1 MSADA
6 ILTIVT
12 ILAVLLA
19 LFREVTRPDVIF
31 IVGLLFL
38 MVTGVL
44 TPNQAFSGFANPA
57 VFTVGALFIVA
68 AGIQRTRAL
77 GFLDHVVFNDQF
89 SARKVLARMMA
100 STATMSSFLNN
111 TPIVAM
117 LIPQVQQWSDRTGIP
132 ASKLLI
138 PLSYAAIVG
147 GVVTLIGT
155 STNII
160 VSGMLEQRGIAPLAL
175 FELTWIG
182 LPAAVLLV
190 IWFVTFGYRML
201 PERKVKAEVKNPGFE
216 NEPAIQ
222 SGDSNSH
229 SNGNGY
235 QMDLKVGPES
245 VLIGQTVE
253 DAGLRGLE
261 HAFLIHVHRHGRTI
275 GPIGPHFILEEGD
288 ILTFIGDVK
297 AIDEMSVRKGL
308 ARGTPVLDAS
318 EPDLPL
324 FEAVVAPTSI
334 LVGKTLKQIEFRERF
349 HAVVIGIQ
357 RQTEEIRGALGNL
370 PIEAGDL
377 LLIESKEGFDER
389 ANNDKDNFY
398 LVTRK
403 GSRQLPVN
411 KKARLA
417 LMLTGLMILIATL
430 EIIPIVTAAMIT
442 AAVMI
447 YTGCVKK
454 DQVMASLNLPILL
467 VIAAAIGLGQ
477 AIETTGLA
485 VNAAGLINEYTA
497 VFGPIAIIAGV
508 YILTNILTELI
519 TNNAAAVLMLP
530 IALALGIETG
540 ITPHAM
546 AVTVA
551 IAASAS
557 FLTPI
562 GYQTNL
568 MVMGAGRYRF
578 KDYLKAG
585 FPVTL
590 FMLILTIFTVD
601 FIWNR

>member
-1 MSADA
+1 MTIHA
-6 ILTIVT
+6 IITIVT
-12 ILAVLLA
+12 ILAVLVA
-19 LFREVTRPDVIF
+19 LFKEVTRPDVIF
-31 IVGLLFL
+31 IVGLVFL

-44 TPNQAFSGFANPA
+44 NPNQAFSGFANPA

-77 GFLDHVVFNDQF
+77 GFLDKMVFNDAF
-89 SARKVLARMMA
+89 SARKVLVRMMA
-100 STATMSSFLNN
+100 STAGMSSFLNN

-147 GVVTLIGT
+147 GIVTLIGT

-160 VSGMLEQRGIAPLAL
+160 VSGMLEQRGVEPLAL

-182 LPAAVLLV
+182 LPAVIILV
-190 IWFVTFGYRML
+190 VWFATIGYRML
-201 PERKVKAEVKNPGFE
+201 PVRKSIAETDGN
-216 NEPAIQ
+216 I
-222 SGDSNSH
+222 
-229 SNGNGY
+229 SNGSGY
-235 QMDLKVGPES
+235 QMDLKVNSDSE
-245 VLIGQTVE
+245 LIGKTVE
-253 DAGLRGLE
+253 EAGLRGLQN
-261 HAFLIHVHRHGRTI
+261 AFLIHVHRQGRI
-275 GPIGPHFILEEGD
+275 VGPIGPHFILDGGD
-288 ILTFIGDVK
+288 LLTFIGDVK
-297 AIDEMSVRKGL
+297 AIDELSVQKGL
-308 ARGTPVLDAS
+308 IRGAPVLDAS
-318 EPDLPL
+318 QPDLPL
-324 FEAVVAPTSI
+324 FEAVVAPTSM
-334 LVGKTLKQIEFRERF
+334 LVGKTLKEIEFRERF

-357 RQTEEIRGALGNL
+357 RQSDEIRGAIGNL

-398 LVTRK
+398 LVTQK
-403 GSRQLPVN
+403 GARQLPVN
-411 KKARLA
+411 SKSRLA
-417 LMLTGLMILIATL
+417 LLLTLGMIVVATL

-442 AAVMI
+442 AGIMI
-447 YTGCVKK
+447 YTGCVRKG
-454 DQVMASLNLPILL
+454 QITGALNIPILL
-467 VIAAAIGLGQ
+467 VIAAAIGMGQ

-485 VNAAGLINEYTA
+485 VMVAGVINDYTT
-497 VFGPIAIIAGV
+497 FLGPIAVIAGI

-530 IALALGIETG
+530 IALALGVETG
-540 ITPHAM
+540 ITAHAM

-551 IAASAS
+551 VAASAS

-585 FPVTL
+585 FPVTI
-590 FMLILTIFTVD
+590 FMLILTIIMVQ
-601 FIWNR
+601 FIWNI

>member
-1 MSADA
+1 MGFDA
-6 ILTIVT
+6 IITTVT
-12 ILAVLLA
+12 ILVVLIA
-19 LFREVTRPDVIF
+19 LFKEVTRPDVIF
-31 IVGLLFL
+31 MGGLLVL

-44 TPNQAFSGFANPA
+44 SPSEAFSGFSNPA
-57 VFTVGALFIVA
+57 VFTVAALFVVA

-77 GFLDHVVFNDQF
+77 RFLDKVVFVDGYSPRN
-89 SARKVLARMMA
+89 VLTRMMA
-100 STATMSSFLNN
+100 STAAMSSFLNN

-117 LIPQVQQWSDRTGIP
+117 LIPQVQQWSERTGIH

-147 GVVTLIGT
+147 GIITLIGT

-160 VSGMLEQRGIAPLAL
+160 VSSMLDERGIAPLHL

-182 LPAAVLLV
+182 LPAAVLLI
-190 IWFVTFGYRML
+190 IWFATIGYRLL
-201 PERKVKAEVKNPGFE
+201 PDRNPS
-216 NEPAIQ
+216 IRS
-222 SGDSNSH
+222 SGDTQIR
-229 SNGNGY
+229 NGNGSGY
-235 QMDLKVGPES
+235 QMDLMIGS
-245 VLIGQTVE
+245 GSDLIGKTVE
-253 DAGLRGLE
+253 DAGLRGLVN
-261 HAFLIHVHRHGRTI
+261 AFLIHAHRHGRTI
-275 GPIGPHFILEEGD
+275 GPVGPHFILEEGD
-288 ILTFIGDVK
+288 LLTFIGDVK
-297 AIDEMSVRKGL
+297 AIDELSIRKGL
-308 ARGTPVLDAS
+308 SRNTPVLDGS

-334 LVGKTLKQIEFRERF
+334 MIGKTLKQIDFRSRF

-357 RQTEEIRGALGNL
+357 RQSDEIRGALGNL
-370 PIEAGDL
+370 PIVAGDL
-377 LLIESKEGFDER
+377 LLIEAKDGFDDM

-398 LVTRK
+398 LVNRR
-403 GSRQLPVN
+403 GFRQLPLN
-411 KKARLA
+411 SKATLA
-417 LMLTGLMILIATL
+417 LAITVSMIAVATL
-430 EIIPIVTAAMIT
+430 NLVPIVTAALV
-442 AAVMI
+442 AAAIMI

-454 DQVMASLNLPILL
+454 EQIMASLNLPILL
-467 VIAAAIGLGQ
+467 VIASALGFGQ
-477 AIETTGLA
+477 AIETSGLA
-485 VNAAGLINEYTA
+485 STAAFSINTFTSEY
-497 VFGPIAIIAGV
+497 GHIAIVAGI

-530 IALALGIETG
+530 IALALAVETG

-585 FPVTL
+585 FPVTIIL
-590 FMLILTIFTVD
+590 FIVTIAAVEFV
-601 FIWNR
+601 WNP

>member
-1 MSADA
+1 VPIDS
-6 ILTIVT
+6 ILTIIT
-12 ILAVLLA
+12 ILAVLVA
-19 LFREVTRPDVIF
+19 LFKEVTRPDVIF
-31 IVGLLFL
+31 IAGLLFL

-57 VFTVGALFIVA
+57 VFTVGALFVVA

-77 GFLDHVVFNDQF
+77 GFLDKLVFNESF
-89 SARKVLARMMA
+89 SVRKVLARMMG
-100 STATMSSFLNN
+100 STAAMSAFLNN

-117 LIPQVQQWSDRTGIP
+117 LIPQVQQWSERTGIS

-160 VSGMLEQRGIAPLAL
+160 VSGMLEQRGIEPLGL
-175 FELTWIG
+175 FELTWVG

-190 IWFVTFGYRML
+190 VWFAAFGYKML
-201 PERKVKAEVKNPGFE
+201 PDR
-216 NEPAIQ
+216 NETTETISAT
-222 SGDSNSH
+222 GGH
-229 SNGNGY
+229 STNGSSY
-235 QMDLKVGPES
+235 QMDLKVGLGS
-245 VLIGQTVE
+245 DLIGKTV
-253 DAGLRGLE
+253 DSAGLRGLNN
-261 HAFLIHVHRHGRTI
+261 AFLIHVHRHGRTI
-275 GPIGPHFILEEGD
+275 GPIGPHFILEGGD

-297 AIDEMSVRKGL
+297 AIDELSVRKGL
-308 ARGTPVLDAS
+308 SRGTPVLDAS

-324 FEAVVAPTSI
+324 FEAVVAPTSL
-334 LVGKTLKQIEFRERF
+334 LVGKTLKQIEFRERY

-357 RQTEEIRGALGNL
+357 RQSQQIRGALGNV

-377 LLIESKEGFDER
+377 LLIESKSGFDDT

-403 GSRQLPVN
+403 GSRQLPVDS
-411 KKARLA
+411 KATLSLIITA
-417 LMLTGLMILIATL
+417 LMIVIATL
-430 EIIPIVTAAMIT
+430 EIMPIVTAAMI
-442 AAVMI
+442 AAGVMI

-454 DQVMASLNLPILL
+454 GQIMASLNLPILL
-467 VIAAAIGLGQ
+467 VIASAIGLGQ

-485 VNAAGLINEYTA
+485 LVAADGINSMTA
-497 VFGPIAIIAGV
+497 LYGPIAVIAGI

-530 IALALGIETG
+530 IALALGVETG
-540 ITPHAM
+540 ITSHAM

-578 KDYLKAG
+578 KDYIKAG

-590 FMLILTIFTVD
+590 LLMIITIFMVQ
-601 FIWNR
+601 FIWNI

>member
-1 MSADA
+1 MSIDS
-6 ILTIVT
+6 ILTIIT
-12 ILAVLLA
+12 ILAVLVA

-31 IVGLLFL
+31 IAGLLFL

-57 VFTVGALFIVA
+57 VFTVGALFVVA

-77 GFLDHVVFNDQF
+77 GFLDKLVFNEAF
-89 SARKVLARMMA
+89 SVRKVLTRMMG
-100 STATMSSFLNN
+100 STAAMSAFLNN

-117 LIPQVQQWSDRTGIP
+117 LIPQVQQWSERTGIS

-160 VSGMLEQRGIAPLAL
+160 VSGMLEQRGIEPLGL

-182 LPAAVLLV
+182 LPAAIGLV
-190 IWFVTFGYRML
+190 VWFAAFGHKML
-201 PERKVKAEVKNPGFE
+201 PNRDASSETISATGE
-216 NEPAIQ
+216 N
-222 SGDSNSH
+222 N
-229 SNGNGY
+229 SNGSSY
-235 QMDLKVGPES
+235 QMDLKVGIGS
-245 VLIGQTVE
+245 NLIGKTV
-253 DAGLRGLE
+253 DSAGLRGLNN
-261 HAFLIHVHRHGRTI
+261 AFLIHVHRHGRTI
-275 GPIGPHFILEEGD
+275 GPIGPHFILESGD

-297 AIDEMSVRKGL
+297 AIDELSVRKGL
-308 ARGTPVLDAS
+308 SRGTPVLDAS

-324 FEAVVAPTSI
+324 FEAVVAPTSLMI
-334 LVGKTLKQIEFRERF
+334 GNTLKGIGFRERF
-349 HAVVIGIQ
+349 HAVVVGIQ
-357 RQTEEIRGALGNL
+357 RQSDEIRGALGNVV
-370 PIEAGDL
+370 IEAGDL
-377 LLIESKEGFDER
+377 LLIESKEGFNER

-398 LVTRK
+398 LVTQK

-411 KKARLA
+411 SKARIALLITFSMIALA
-417 LMLTGLMILIATL
+417 TI
-430 EIIPIVTAAMIT
+430 EIIPIVTAAMI
-442 AAVMI
+442 AAGIMI

-454 DQVMASLNLPILL
+454 EQIMSSLNLPILL
-467 VIAAAIGLGQ
+467 VIASAIGLGQ
-477 AIETTGLA
+477 AIESTGLA
-485 VNAAGLINEYTA
+485 SVAADGINSVTA
-497 VFGPIAIIAGV
+497 LYGPIAIIAGI

-530 IALALGIETG
+530 IALALGIESG
-540 ITPHAM
+540 INAHAM

-578 KDYLKAG
+578 ADYMKAG
-585 FPVTL
+585 FPVTIL
-590 FMLILTIFTVD
+590 LMGTTIAAVYLIWI
-601 FIWNR
+601 

>member
-1 MSADA
+1 MTLQA
-6 ILTIVT
+6 IITIVT
-12 ILAVLLA
+12 ILAVLVA

-31 IVGLLFL
+31 IVGLVFL

-44 TPNQAFSGFANPA
+44 NPNQAFSGFANPA

-77 GFLDHVVFNDQF
+77 GFLDKMVFNDAF
-89 SARKVLARMMA
+89 SARKVLVRMMA
-100 STATMSSFLNN
+100 STAGMSSFLNN

-147 GVVTLIGT
+147 GIVTLIGT

-160 VSGMLEQRGIAPLAL
+160 VSGMLEQRGIEPLAL

-182 LPAAVLLV
+182 LPAVIILV
-190 IWFVTFGYRML
+190 VWFATIGYRML
-201 PERKVKAEVKNPGFE
+201 PLRKSIAETDGNT
-216 NEPAIQ
+216 
-222 SGDSNSH
+222 
-229 SNGNGY
+229 SNGSGY
-235 QMDLKVGPES
+235 QMDLKVNSDSE
-245 VLIGQTVE
+245 LIGKTVE
-253 DAGLRGLE
+253 EAGLRGLQN
-261 HAFLIHVHRHGRTI
+261 AFLIHVHRQGRI
-275 GPIGPHFILEEGD
+275 VGPIGPHFILDGGD
-288 ILTFIGDVK
+288 LLTFIGDLK
-297 AIDEMSVRKGL
+297 AIDELSVRKRL
-308 ARGTPVLDAS
+308 VRGAPVLDAS
-318 EPDLPL
+318 QPDLPL
-324 FEAVVAPTSI
+324 FEAVVAPTSM
-334 LVGKTLKQIEFRERF
+334 LVGKTLKEIEFRERF

-357 RQTEEIRGALGNL
+357 RQSDEIRGAIGNL

-398 LVTRK
+398 LVTQK
-403 GSRQLPVN
+403 GARQLPVN
-411 KKARLA
+411 SKSSLA
-417 LMLTGLMILIATL
+417 LLLTLGMIVVATL

-442 AAVMI
+442 AGIMI
-447 YTGCVKK
+447 YTGCVRKG
-454 DQVMASLNLPILL
+454 QIAGALNIPILL
-467 VIAAAIGLGQ
+467 VIAAAIGMGQ

-485 VNAAGLINEYTA
+485 VMVAGVINDYTT
-497 VFGPIAIIAGV
+497 FLGPIAVIAGI

-519 TNNAAAVLMLP
+519 TNNATAVLMLP
-530 IALALGIETG
+530 IALALGVETG
-540 ITPHAM
+540 ITAHAM

-551 IAASAS
+551 VAASAS

-568 MVMGAGRYRF
+568 MVMSAGRYRF

-585 FPVTL
+585 FPVTI
-590 FMLILTIFTVD
+590 FMMVLTIFMVQY
-601 FIWNR
+601 IWNI

>member
-1 MSADA
+1 MSIDS
-6 ILTIVT
+6 ILTIIT
-12 ILAVLLA
+12 ILAVLVA
-19 LFREVTRPDVIF
+19 LFKEVTRPDVIF

-77 GFLDHVVFNDQF
+77 GFLDKLVFHDTF
-89 SARKVLARMMA
+89 SVRKVLMRMMA

-117 LIPQVQQWSDRTGIP
+117 LIPQVQQWSERTGIS

-160 VSGMLEQRGIAPLAL
+160 VSGMLEQRNIEPLGL

-190 IWFVTFGYRML
+190 IWFATIGYKLL
-201 PERKVKAEVKNPGFE
+201 PDRSVKKPSYDGQQH
-216 NEPAIQ
+216 PT
-222 SGDSNSH
+222 
-229 SNGNGY
+229 NGSSY
-235 QMDLKVGPES
+235 QMDLKIGPDS
-245 VLIGQTVE
+245 DLIGKSVDQ
-253 DAGLRGLE
+253 AGLRGLNN
-261 HAFLIHVHRHGRTI
+261 AFLIHVHRHRKTI
-275 GPIGPHFILEEGD
+275 GPIGPHFILETGD
-288 ILTFIGDVK
+288 LLTFIGDVK
-297 AIDEMSVRKGL
+297 AIDELSVRKGL
-308 ARGTPVLDAS
+308 SRGTPVLDGS

-324 FEAVVAPTSI
+324 FEAVVASTSL
-334 LVGKTLKQIEFRERF
+334 LVGKTIKQIQFRERY

-357 RQTEEIRGALGNL
+357 RQSEEIRGALGNV

-403 GSRQLPVN
+403 GSRQLPVDS
-411 KKARLA
+411 KATLSMVIT
-417 LMLTGLMILIATL
+417 LLMITVATL
-430 EIIPIVTAAMIT
+430 ELIPIVTAAMI
-442 AAVMI
+442 AAGVMI

-454 DQVMASLNLPILL
+454 GQIMSSLNVPILL

-485 VNAAGLINEYTA
+485 LTTAHALNEITAAY
-497 VFGPIAIIAGV
+497 GPIAVIAGI

-530 IALALGIETG
+530 IALALGAETG
-540 ITPHAM
+540 ISAHAM

-578 KDYLKAG
+578 KDYMKAG

-590 FMLILTIFTVD
+590 LMLIITIFTVQI
-601 FIWNR
+601 IWNS

>member
-1 MSADA
+1 MTIHA
-6 ILTIVT
+6 IITIVT
-12 ILAVLLA
+12 ILAVLVA
-19 LFREVTRPDVIF
+19 LFKEVTRPDVIF
-31 IVGLLFL
+31 IVGLIFL

-44 TPNQAFSGFANPA
+44 NPNQAFSGFANPA

-77 GFLDHVVFNDQF
+77 GFLDKMVFNDAF
-89 SARKVLARMMA
+89 SARKVLVRMMA
-100 STATMSSFLNN
+100 STAGMSSFLNN

-147 GVVTLIGT
+147 GIVTLIGT

-160 VSGMLEQRGIAPLAL
+160 VSGMLEQRGIEPLAL

-182 LPAAVLLV
+182 LPAVIILV
-190 IWFVTFGYRML
+190 VWFATIGYRML
-201 PERKVKAEVKNPGFE
+201 PVRKSIAETEGN
-216 NEPAIQ
+216 I
-222 SGDSNSH
+222 
-229 SNGNGY
+229 SNGSGY
-235 QMDLKVGPES
+235 QMDLKVNSDSE
-245 VLIGQTVE
+245 LIGKTVE
-253 DAGLRGLE
+253 EAGLRGLQN
-261 HAFLIHVHRHGRTI
+261 AFLIHVHRQGRI
-275 GPIGPHFILEEGD
+275 VGPIDPHFILDGGD
-288 ILTFIGDVK
+288 LLTFIGDVK
-297 AIDEMSVRKGL
+297 AIDELSVQKGL
-308 ARGTPVLDAS
+308 VRGAPVLDAS
-318 EPDLPL
+318 QPDLPL
-324 FEAVVAPTSI
+324 FEAVVAPTSM
-334 LVGKTLKQIEFRERF
+334 LVGKTLKEMEFRERY

-357 RQTEEIRGALGNL
+357 RQSDEIRGAIGNL

-398 LVTRK
+398 LVTQK
-403 GSRQLPVN
+403 GARQLPVN
-411 KKARLA
+411 SKSRVA
-417 LMLTGLMILIATL
+417 LLLTLGMIVVATL

-442 AAVMI
+442 AGIMI
-447 YTGCVKK
+447 YTGCVRKG
-454 DQVMASLNLPILL
+454 QIMAALNIPILL
-467 VIAAAIGLGQ
+467 VIAAAIGIGQ

-485 VNAAGLINEYTA
+485 VMAAGVINDYTT
-497 VFGPIAIIAGV
+497 FLGPIAVIAGV

-530 IALALGIETG
+530 IALALGVETG
-540 ITPHAM
+540 ITAHAM

-551 IAASAS
+551 VAASAS

-585 FPVTL
+585 FPVTI
-590 FMLILTIFTVD
+590 FMLILTIFMVQ
-601 FIWNR
+601 FIWNI